1 MITTFIYPM
10 PGRIRSYTVRK
21 DDFYTI
27 VVNENL
33 NEKARLEAYKH
44 EMNHINNGDFDKRCS
59 ADLIEIVAHG
69 EGRK

>member
-1 MITTFIYPM
+1 M